1 MREAGIEL
9 VGHGTAQHAVA
20 QEFQPL
26 VVVRAVA
33 AVRQRPLE
41 ETGIGEGM
49 AEQLYWPVER
59 AA

>member
-9 VGHGTAQHAVA
+9 VGHCTAEDAVA
-20 QEFQPL
+20 EKFQPL
-26 VVVRAVA
+26 IVVRGMA

-41 ETGIGEGM
+41 ETGIGERV
-49 AEQLYWPVER
+49 AEQLYWPFEL

>member
-1 MREAGIEL
+1 MREARIEL
-9 VGHGTAQHAVA
+9 VGHGTAQDAVA

-41 ETGIGEGM
+41 ETRIGERM
-49 AEQLYWPVER
+49 AEQLYWPFEF
-59 AA
+59 AT

>member
-1 MREAGIEL
+1 MREAGVEL
-9 VGHGTAQHAVA
+9 VGHGATQDPVA
-20 QEFQPL
+20 EEFQPL